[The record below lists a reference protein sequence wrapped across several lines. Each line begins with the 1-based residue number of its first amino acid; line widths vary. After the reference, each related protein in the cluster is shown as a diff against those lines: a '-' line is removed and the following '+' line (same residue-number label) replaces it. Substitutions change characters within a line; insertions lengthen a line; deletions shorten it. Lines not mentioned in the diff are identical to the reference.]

1 MELLAAVCVGLGLS
15 AAGGLRIFVPLL
27 IAGFAQRLGLVELAP
42 ALAWTSSWVALGVL
56 ALLSVAEGIGYCVP
70 AVDHALDALSAPAGW
85 LAGALL
91 SVGLVAPELHS
102 TLASGDHISGL
113 FGHALYA
120 TGLGAA
126 AASGIAAA
134 GITQATSAGGR
145 VISTATTGGI
155 ANPIYAA
162 AESLLATVASIL
174 AVLTPIVLAVGAIA
188 VVGIAIVLIRRRRRT
203 LALA

>member
-1 MELLAAVCVGLGLS
+1 MELVAAVCVGLGLS

-27 IAGFAQRLGLVELAP
+27 VAGIAQRLNLVELAP
-42 ALAWTSSWVALGVL
+42 ALAWTSSWVALSVL
-56 ALLSVAEGIGYCVP
+56 ALLSIAEGVGYCVP

-91 SVGLVAPELHS
+91 SVGLIAPELHS
-102 TLASGDHISGL
+102 SLASGDHVSGL
-113 FGHALYA
+113 VNQALYA

-145 VISTATTGGI
+145 VISTTTTGGI
-155 ANPIYAA
+155 ANPFYAA
-162 AESLLATVASIL
+162 AESVLATVASIL
-174 AVLTPIVLAVGAIA
+174 AVLTPIVLALGAVMI
-188 VVGIAIVLIRRRRRT
+188 VGIAFVLIRRRRRT
-203 LALA
+203 LAVA

>member
-1 MELLAAVCVGLGLS
+1 MELLAAICVGLGLS

-27 IAGFAQRLGLVELAP
+27 IAGLSQRLNLVELAP
-42 ALAWTSSWVALGVL
+42 ALSWTSSWTALCVL
-56 ALLSVAEGIGYCVP
+56 GLLSVAEGVGYCVP

-102 TLASGDHISGL
+102 SLASGDHLTGL
-113 FGHALYA
+113 INQALYA

-126 AASGIAAA
+126 AASGVAAA

-145 VISTATTGGI
+145 IVSTTATGGI
-155 ANPIYAA
+155 ANPFYAA
-162 AESLLATVASIL
+162 IESILATVASIL
-174 AVLTPIVLAVGAIA
+174 AVLTPIVLAIGALL
-188 VVGIAIVLIRRRRRT
+188 VLGTLYVMIRRRRTPR
-203 LALA
+203 LA